1 MLQQLFDFGAIVL
14 ADLVL
19 SGDNALIIGMA
30 AASLSPELRKR
41 AILFGIIVAAG
52 LRIIF
57 ALVATRLLG
66 VPGLLFLGSLLLF
79 WVCWRLYG
87 EIRDNIDREAAKALE
102 TAEHLDEG
110 YTGPARKSL
119 GQALLSITVADLS
132 MSIDNVLAVAAIAD
146 GNTEMLVFG
155 LGLACLQARLS
166 ASRKHWTPLTR
177 AWLKAV
183 SPGPTTGPASTLQQP
198 CSARRQPVAVSAWT
212 TWPSYPGS
220 SSVAARSFTTSCGR
234 KWAST

>member
-66 VPGLLFLGSLLLF
+66 VPGLLFSRVAAAFLGLLAP
-79 WVCWRLYG
+79 VWRNPRQYRSRG
-87 EIRDNIDREAAKALE
+87 
-102 TAEHLDEG
+102 
-110 YTGPARKSL
+110 
-119 GQALLSITVADLS
+119 GQAAR
-132 MSIDNVLAVAAIAD
+132 D
-146 GNTEMLVFG
+146 G
-155 LGLACLQARLS
+155 
-166 ASRKHWTPLTR
+166 R
-177 AWLKAV
+177 A
-183 SPGPTTGPASTLQQP
+183 P
-198 CSARRQPVAVSAWT
+198 
-212 TWPSYPGS
+212 
-220 SSVAARSFTTSCGR
+220 
-234 KWAST
+234 

>member
-1 MLQQLFDFGAIVL
+1 MLQQVFDFGAIVL

-57 ALVATRLLG
+57 ALVATKLLG

-87 EIRDNIDREAAKALE
+87 EIRDNIDREAARALE

-110 YTGPARKSL
+110 YTGPPRKTL
-119 GQALLSITVADLS
+119 FQALVSITVADLS

-155 LGLACLQARLS
+155 LGLAILLMAFAATLIM
-166 ASRKHWTPLTR
+166 KILTR
-177 AWLKAV
+177 FPAISWLGLAV
-183 SPGPTTGPASTLQQP
+183 LIYVAGDMFYRGTVDPATGLLTMLGGGLS
-198 CSARRQPVAVSAWT
+198 
-212 TWPSYPGS
+212 
-220 SSVAARSFTTSCGR
+220 
-234 KWAST
+234 

>member
-1 MLQQLFDFGAIVL
+1 MLQQVFDFGAIVL

-57 ALVATRLLG
+57 ALVATKLLG

-87 EIRDNIDREAAKALE
+87 EIRDNIDREAARALE
-102 TAEHLDEG
+102 TADHLDEG
-110 YTGPARKSL
+110 YTGPPRKTL
-119 GQALLSITVADLS
+119 FQALVSITVADLS

-155 LGLACLQARLS
+155 LGLAILLMAFAATLIM
-166 ASRKHWTPLTR
+166 KILTR
-177 AWLKAV
+177 FPAISWLGLAV
-183 SPGPTTGPASTLQQP
+183 LIYVAGDMFYRGIIDPVTGILTMLGGGLS
-198 CSARRQPVAVSAWT
+198 
-212 TWPSYPGS
+212 
-220 SSVAARSFTTSCGR
+220 
-234 KWAST
+234 